1 MTDIK
6 QWRKKYKVTQVE
18 LAKATG
24 VSLMTIQLWERAV
37 SSPNEE
43 NAIKLENAMK
53 KMEVKK
59 R

>member
-6 QWRKKYKVTQVE
+6 QWRKKHKVTQVE

-53 KMEVKK
+53 KLEGK
-59 R
+59 

>member
-6 QWRKKYKVTQVE
+6 QWRKKHKVTQVE

-53 KMEVKK
+53 KLEEK
-59 R
+59 

>member
-6 QWRKKYKVTQVE
+6 QWRKKYKVTQVG

-53 KMEVKK
+53 KLEGK
-59 R
+59 

>member
-6 QWRKKYKVTQVE
+6 QWREKYKVTQVE

-53 KMEVKK
+53 KLEELQ
-59 R
+59 